1 VKLLVVDSDRDMV
14 EMLTGW
20 LKTRGYEVH
29 FAFNAERARYEWV
42 QHQPDL
48 VIINASLEKADALAL
63 CRELRCR
70 HDALV
75 LALDNHHDVQAEV
88 RCLESGADDYLRL
101 PFFPLQLLAHIH
113 ALSRRV
119 RSTLER
125 RPSSVITVGPIHV
138 DSLRNEVTVRGKT
151 ARLTPTESKVLH
163 ILAANAGDVCT
174 LEQIVTY
181 VWGYGNE
188 GDTYLIKAHIRHLRE
203 KVEADPSNPRYI
215 QTVSGVGY
223 SLRRYAEEEPAA
235 VAEEPEYVPAA
246 PAAAGPAAIKSLL
259 GGATAAAVP
268 SF

>member
-1 VKLLVVDSDRDMV
+1 MKLLVVDSDRDMV

-20 LKTRGYEVH
+20 LKTRGYEVR
-29 FAFNAERARYEWV
+29 FAFNAERAKFEWL

-48 VIINASLEKADALAL
+48 VIINASLQDVDSLAL
-63 CRELRCR
+63 CRELRSR

-75 LALDNHHDVQAEV
+75 LALDNHQDVQSEV

-125 RPSSVITVGPIHV
+125 RPSSIIAVGPVRV
-138 DSLRNEVTVRGKT
+138 DTLRNEVMVRGKT
-151 ARLTPTESKVLH
+151 VRLTPTESKVLH

-203 KVEADPSNPRYI
+203 KIEEDPGQPRFI

-223 SLRRYAEEEPAA
+223 SLRRYPDEA
-235 VAEEPEYVPAA
+235 VLAPEPELA
-246 PAAAGPAAIKSLL
+246 PANVSVAQTGLRSLL
-259 GGATAAAVP
+259 SGATVPVVP

>member
-1 VKLLVVDSDRDMV
+1 MKLLVVDSDRDMV

-20 LKTRGYEVH
+20 LRTRGYEVRY
-29 FAFNAERARYEWV
+29 AFNAERARAEWL

-48 VIINASLEKADALAL
+48 VIINAELNDGDALAI
-63 CRELRCR
+63 CRELRAR

-75 LALDNHHDVQAEV
+75 LALAHDGDVRFEVQ
-88 RCLESGADDYLRL
+88 CLESGADDYLRL

-125 RPSSVITVGPIHV
+125 RPSSVLTVGPLHI
-138 DSLRNEVTVRGKT
+138 DTMRNEVKVQGRT

-203 KVEADPSNPRYI
+203 KIEVDAGNPRFI
-215 QTVSGVGY
+215 QTVPGVGY
-223 SLRRYAEEEPAA
+223 TLRPHTQEVAA
-235 VAEEPEYVPAA
+235 VAQEAEPVNTLVSVGRFVKTEAVSIVPA
-246 PAAAGPAAIKSLL
+246 
-259 GGATAAAVP
+259 V
-268 SF
+268 